1 MSFIFLFNLVLSFVA
16 VGLIWT
22 IQLVHYPSMSFIS
35 KDKFPA
41 YHNFHSIRISIL
53 AMPLMIAELVTS
65 IMLWYQNFNN
75 TIQAVFLVNL
85 IIVVLIWLSTFL
97 IQVPLHNALSKEK
110 NTEKIFK
117 RFYSNRPEKFGEHS
131 GLGLNIVKNLVDLHG
146 GIVNASNNK
155 AKNGARIDI
164 YFPTID

>member
-22 IQLVHYPSMSFIS
+22 IQLVHYPSMRYIS
-35 KDKFPA
+35 KDKFSA

-53 AMPLMIAELVTS
+53 AMPLMFGELVTS

-75 TIQAVFLVNL
+75 AIQTVFLVNL

-97 IQVPLHNALSKEK
+97 IQVPLHNALSKDK
-110 NTEKIFK
+110 NTEKLSKLIFTNWI
-117 RFYSNRPEKFGEHS
+117 RTILWTSRSILMILFLAFAM
-131 GLGLNIVKNLVDLHG
+131 DL
-146 GIVNASNNK
+146 I
-155 AKNGARIDI
+155 
-164 YFPTID
+164 